1 LTVGEIVYRII
12 GDDTQFN
19 SVMGRIGS
27 TASKAMSIISEA
39 ALAASAAAAAAV
51 AALAKSAVTA
61 FSEYEQLVGGVESL
75 FKDSAETVK
84 RYADNAYKN
93 AGMSANEYMSTV
105 TSFSASLLQGL
116 GGDTA
121 KAAEIANQAIVD
133 MSDNANKMG
142 SDMSL
147 IQNAYQGFAKQNY
160 TMLDNLKLGYG
171 GTQAEMARLINDS
184 GVLGDSMTVTAET
197 VNSVSFDKMIEA
209 IHVIQTE
216 MGITDTTAK
225 EAATTIQGS
234 IAAMKGAYQNL
245 LTGIADPAQD
255 FDRLISNLVDSVII
269 VTNNLM
275 PRIMAVLPQMAVG
288 ITELAADLLPLIPE
302 TLEAMLPDVISGGN
316 ALISAL
322 LDTLSSLA
330 ETAMPI
336 VTENADE
343 IVGTLL
349 SGLTDSLPDVALSAV
364 DLCSALITAIL
375 DNADILAQGAAD
387 VVSALAEGLGDNLD
401 VLIPAAVGAVLTIA
415 EVLLNNT
422 DELLDAAE
430 SLITGL
436 SDGLTEAIP
445 VLLSK
450 APVIVFELAD
460 ALTKAIPDVIE
471 FAVELCSRI
480 ADNLLTYNWKG
491 VGTELYT
498 NIHKAVND
506 AVHGEGFT
514 DDKEQK
520 AEGRISAY
528 SKLTK
533 EQLDKMISDNSR
545 KLGEWNDILTKM
557 LDSKEWDDSLMPDW
571 MKFEKDMSGES
582 TEQYLTS
589 RISGAQKLI
598 EELSAAKL
606 QAVSELE
613 AADKELAEKISSVAL
628 QGTVAGVS
636 AESAPDGGV
645 DSVVRQSEM
654 LEAALSELEHNYKIH
669 AVTES
674 EYWAERKRLLE
685 AYSDRDSEEWNELY
699 DEVTEHYEKLAETE
713 AKAAERAAKE
723 KESSL
728 KKLVSDKFRELE
740 TKQLE
745 KGYDDSWLTEQQRAF
760 IDTLDHNSEVYK
772 DYNLT
777 LLKEQKAADE
787 KAAKEA
793 ESAAEKQRDSLERSY
808 NSVISSRNSLASRLS
823 QSGDIFNVSEDTDKR
838 TGAKTRSRSIDLEG
852 FEKKIQAKKQLA
864 SKIAELLEKD
874 TPDEIISELLELDP
888 EDALHFA
895 NELLRSP
902 KKLAR
907 LSEGFEKDSRY
918 SSAIADIVTEN
929 SEDFSAMGN
938 EAGSLFGESFM
949 AAFRENWEEAM
960 ESVFADKD
968 FSVNASAAISFAD
981 RHAAQS
987 TYIPREYTA
996 ESSQSGAYVKSFAES
1011 GNHQSFRVIDINGR
1025 YIATVVNA
1033 ENARSARTGGR

>member
-1 LTVGEIVYRII
+1 MTVGEIVYRII

-51 AALAKSAVTA
+51 AALAKSAVAA
-61 FSEYEQLVGGVESL
+61 FSEYEQLVGGVETL

-142 SDMSL
+142 SDIETL
-147 IQNAYQGFAKQNY
+147 KTAYANFAKGQF
-160 TMLDNLKLGYG
+160 MLLDNLKLGYG

-269 VTNNLM
+269 VTDNLM

-330 ETAMPI
+330 ETAIPI

-349 SGLTDSLPDVALSAV
+349 SGLTDSLPEVALSAV

-401 VLIPAAVGAVLTIA
+401 VLIPAAVGAAIDIAVTALDNIDPLIDAVMQLMVGVAEALPDTLGVITEKIPVVLGSVVNAFVDGIETSTVDIGQIA
-415 EVLLNNT
+415 IEMLGAIADGLVNYDWSTSAEITLNNMCNA
-422 DELLDAAE
+422 LDNAQKN
-430 SLITGL
+430 TQ
-436 SDGLTEAIP
+436 
-445 VLLSK
+445 
-450 APVIVFELAD
+450 VFL
-460 ALTKAIPDVIE
+460 
-471 FAVELCSRI
+471 
-480 ADNLLTYNWKG
+480 DNLLSG
-491 VGTELYT
+491 GELYGGDINNVRST
-498 NIHKAVND
+498 EFVNSYKAGIDETVDIVEKGSESLKTAYDDGMAMITGAADPPDMGKKWLEAEKEREAAAKAVLNR
-506 AVHGEGFT
+506 E
-514 DDKEQK
+514 KERAEEWKK
-520 AEGRISAY
+520 A
-528 SKLTK
+528 
-533 EQLDKMISDNSR
+533 
-545 KLGEWNDILTKM
+545 
-557 LDSKEWDDSLMPDW
+557 
-571 MKFEKDMSGES
+571 
-582 TEQYLTS
+582 
-589 RISGAQKLI
+589 
-598 EELSAAKL
+598 
-606 QAVSELE
+606 QAE
-613 AADKELAEKISSVAL
+613 AN
-628 QGTVAGVS
+628 G

-740 TKQLE
+740 TEQLE

-793 ESAAEKQRDSLERSY
+793 ESAAEKQRDSLERAY

-838 TGAKTRSRSIDLEG
+838 TGAKTRSRSIDLEA

-949 AAFRENWEEAM
+949 AAFRENWETAM

-981 RHAAQS
+981 RYAAQS

>member
-1 LTVGEIVYRII
+1 MTVGEIVYRII

-51 AALAKSAVTA
+51 AALAKSAVAA
-61 FSEYEQLVGGVESL
+61 FSEYEQLVGGVETL

-142 SDMSL
+142 SDIETL
-147 IQNAYQGFAKQNY
+147 KTAYANFAKGQF
-160 TMLDNLKLGYG
+160 MLLDNLKLGYG

-269 VTNNLM
+269 VTDNLM

-288 ITELAADLLPLIPE
+288 ITELAADILPLIPE

-322 LDTLSSLA
+322 LDTLSSLV
-330 ETAMPI
+330 ETAIPI

-349 SGLTDSLPDVALSAV
+349 SGLTDSLPEVALSAV

-375 DNADILAQGAAD
+375 DNADILAQGAVD
-387 VVSALAEGLGDNLD
+387 VVAALAEGLGDNLD
-401 VLIPAAVGAVLTIA
+401 VLIPAAVGAAIDIAVTALDNIDPLIDAVMQLMVGVAEALPDTLGVITEKIPVVLGSVVNAFVDGIETSTVDIGQIA
-415 EVLLNNT
+415 IEMLGAIADGLVNYDWSTSAEITLNNMCNA
-422 DELLDAAE
+422 LDNAQKN
-430 SLITGL
+430 TQ
-436 SDGLTEAIP
+436 
-445 VLLSK
+445 
-450 APVIVFELAD
+450 VFL
-460 ALTKAIPDVIE
+460 
-471 FAVELCSRI
+471 
-480 ADNLLTYNWKG
+480 DNLLSG
-491 VGTELYT
+491 GELYGGDINNVRST
-498 NIHKAVND
+498 EFVNSYKAGIDETVDIVEKGSESLKTAYDDGMAMITGAADPPDMGKKWLEAEKEREAAAKAVLNR
-506 AVHGEGFT
+506 E
-514 DDKEQK
+514 KERAEEWKK
-520 AEGRISAY
+520 A
-528 SKLTK
+528 
-533 EQLDKMISDNSR
+533 
-545 KLGEWNDILTKM
+545 
-557 LDSKEWDDSLMPDW
+557 
-571 MKFEKDMSGES
+571 
-582 TEQYLTS
+582 
-589 RISGAQKLI
+589 
-598 EELSAAKL
+598 
-606 QAVSELE
+606 QAE
-613 AADKELAEKISSVAL
+613 AN
-628 QGTVAGVS
+628 G

-740 TKQLE
+740 TEQLE

-793 ESAAEKQRDSLERSY
+793 ESAAEKQRDSLERAY

-918 SSAIADIVTEN
+918 SNAIADIVTEN

-949 AAFRENWEEAM
+949 AAFRENWETAM

-968 FSVNASAAISFAD
+968 FSVNASAAISYAD
-981 RHAAQS
+981 RHGAQS

-1011 GNHQSFRVIDINGR
+1011 GNQQSFRLIDINGR